1 MPPETHFGIRRT
13 YERIDTRTVLFV
25 YAAVAVV
32 TGLTVTGTGVRG
44 IPGMPLQHASIIW
57 ISGMAIFAAGCAAA
71 GLALN
76 EDPVARRYSVLYFA
90 TGHLLLGAL
99 VWMQWGVY
107 WGEQGLPLPVALVP
121 LVVGIVLFLSA
132 IPASAHGAGEPS
144 AARRMRSSYDEH
156 IQQIARREERARLA
170 RDLHDAVKQQL
181 FVIQTATATAQA
193 RFDDDP
199 AGAREALTHVRSAA
213 REATTEMEALLDELQ
228 AAPMENTGLVEALK
242 KQCEALAL
250 RTGADVRFEPGTL
263 PAQGLLLPGA
273 HEAIYRV
280 AQEALANVARH
291 ARATRVTVSPQA
303 TLRHFELR
311 IADDGAGF
319 DAMRRRRGMG
329 VSNMET
335 RAAEIGGRM
344 AITSGSSGTEVLLS
358 VPLRDPAV
366 RAAWRSAAIFGLY
379 MLSYLVFYSVRD
391 RAPEQGVLLFAALS
405 GGIWVVWAFVTAYW
419 PRWRQRAR

>member
-1 MPPETHFGIRRT
+1 MPPDTHFGVRRT

-32 TGLTVTGTGVRG
+32 AGLSIAGTGVRG
-44 IPGMPLQHASIIW
+44 IPGMPQQHSSIIW
-57 ISGMAIFAAGCAAA
+57 VGGMAIFAAGCAAA
-71 GLALN
+71 GLSLN
-76 EDPVARRYSVLYFA
+76 EDPVARRYSVFYFA
-90 TGHLLLGAL
+90 TGHLLLGLL

-107 WGEQGLPLPVALVP
+107 WGEQGLPLLVALLP
-121 LVVGIVLFLSA
+121 LAAGIVLLLSA
-132 IPASAHGAGEPS
+132 IPASVPEDHRPS
-144 AARRMRSSYDEH
+144 ARVRASYDEH

-181 FVIQTATATAQA
+181 FVIQTAAATAQA

-199 AGAREALTHVRSAA
+199 AGARESLLHVRSAA

-280 AQEALANVARH
+280 TQEALANVARH
-291 ARATRVTVSPQA
+291 ARATRVTVSAHTDPG
-303 TLRHFELR
+303 RFELR
-311 IADDGAGF
+311 IADDGRGF
-319 DAMRRRRGMG
+319 DAMTRRSSMG
-329 VSNMET
+329 ISNMET
-335 RAAEIGGRM
+335 RAAGIGGRVSL
-344 AITSGSSGTEVLLS
+344 TSGPSGTQVRLS
-358 VPLRDPAV
+358 VPLGDKRIGQAWAV
-366 RAAWRSAAIFGLY
+366 ATIHGLWV
-379 MLSYLVFYSVRD
+379 LSTLVFYSVRD
-391 RAPEQGVLLFAALS
+391 RAPERGTLLFGALAS
-405 GGIWVVWAFVTAYW
+405 GGVVIFLVAAYAR
-419 PRWRQRAR
+419 RWRRRPR